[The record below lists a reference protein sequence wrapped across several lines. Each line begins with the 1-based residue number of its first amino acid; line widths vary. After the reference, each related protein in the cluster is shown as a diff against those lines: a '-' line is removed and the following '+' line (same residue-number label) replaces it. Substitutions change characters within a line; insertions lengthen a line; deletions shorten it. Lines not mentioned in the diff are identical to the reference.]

1 MDNKNKVLLYD
12 SNDVKIGETFIRR
25 ARQLVKQQRGEWTDE
40 SQSAVKFFPDK
51 VEGWEDVAI
60 EDEALVALAERRIKE
75 RTRIIAHSIAL
86 VPVFILL
93 LILSANFFFGSDVGV
108 ALGFSAGAWLTGYV
122 IHLCQFILPR
132 RNKMFNTE
140 ERKARRLATEIAILK
155 NELQQ

>member
-1 MDNKNKVLLYD
+1 MDNKVLLYD
-12 SNDVKIGETFIRR
+12 SNDVKIGETFMRR

-51 VEGWEDVAI
+51 VEGWETTAI
-60 EDEALVALAERRIKE
+60 EDEALVTLAEKRIRE
-75 RTRIIAHSIAL
+75 RTRIIVHSIAL

-93 LILSANFFFGSDVGV
+93 LIFSANFFSGADVL
-108 ALGFSAGAWLTGYV
+108 AAMGFVSGAWLTGYV

-140 ERKARRLATEIAILK
+140 ERKARRLAAEIALLK